1 MTPEEY
7 LAIPYVLVVESVEGP
22 DGQWFRRA
30 MYPELGISGEA
41 LSPLDAIAKLEEARV
56 STILGKLERGE
67 PVPVPRPPLREEIGG
82 LDAQKL
88 GFAKWLV
95 DQKRVGTIVFGKALL
110 RDRDE
115 EEVRGYRKALD
126 LIHNKGARLPIPEAT
141 IRQLHGLS
149 RGGVGDAGE

>member
-1 MTPEEY
+1 RPIAGVPIGREYQRNEIVRVSASQPPVLFTATRVICKLQCEGLDMSPEEY

-56 STILGKLERGE
+56 ATILGKLERGE

-95 DQKRVGTIVFGKALL
+95 DQRRVAEN
-110 RDRDE
+110 DE
-115 EEVRGYRKALD
+115 
-126 LIHNKGARLPIPEAT
+126 
-141 IRQLHGLS
+141 
-149 RGGVGDAGE
+149 

>member
-22 DGQWFRRA
+22 DGQWYRRA

-67 PVPVPRPPLREEIGG
+67 PIPVPRPPLREEIGG
-82 LDAQKL
+82 LMPRSSDSPNGSSSRDASS
-88 GFAKWLV
+88 
-95 DQKRVGTIVFGKALL
+95 TMMS
-110 RDRDE
+110 
-115 EEVRGYRKALD
+115 
-126 LIHNKGARLPIPEAT
+126 RLF
-141 IRQLHGLS
+141 S
-149 RGGVGDAGE
+149 

>member
-1 MTPEEY
+1 LTGLRGHQNNAEKEVEGIAVTPEEY
-7 LAIPYVLVVESVEGP
+7 LAIPYVLVVESVEGA

-41 LSPLDAIAKLEEARV
+41 ISPLDAIAKLEEARV
-56 STILGKLERGE
+56 STILSKLERGE

-95 DQKRVGTIVFGKALL
+95 DQRRVA
-110 RDRDE
+110 E
-115 EEVRGYRKALD
+115 E
-126 LIHNKGARLPIPEAT
+126 
-141 IRQLHGLS
+141 
-149 RGGVGDAGE
+149 

>member
-1 MTPEEY
+1 MSPEEY

-41 LSPLDAIAKLEEARV
+41 VPRLDGVAKPEEAGL
-56 STILGKLERGE
+56 STIRGNLERGE

-95 DQKRVGTIVFGKALL
+95 EQKRVA
-110 RDRDE
+110 E
-115 EEVRGYRKALD
+115 
-126 LIHNKGARLPIPEAT
+126 N
-141 IRQLHGLS
+141 
-149 RGGVGDAGE
+149 

>member
-7 LAIPYVLVVESVEGP
+7 LAIPYVLVVESVKSP

-56 STILGKLERGE
+56 ATILGKLERGE
-67 PVPVPRPPLREEIGG
+67 PVPVPRPPLREDVSG

-88 GFAKWLV
+88 GFARWLV
-95 DQKRVGTIVFGKALL
+95 DQKRRRTSRRRVLTRRGRGRLRRFAAGK
-110 RDRDE
+110 
-115 EEVRGYRKALD
+115 RGD
-126 LIHNKGARLPIPEAT
+126 CPLP
-141 IRQLHGLS
+141 RS
-149 RGGVGDAGE
+149 

>member
-41 LSPLDAIAKLEEARV
+41 QSPLDAIAKLEEARV
-56 STILGKLERGE
+56 ATILGKLERGE

-88 GFAKWLV
+88 GFARWLV
-95 DQKRVGTIVFGKALL
+95 EQKRVA
-110 RDRDE
+110 DE
-115 EEVRGYRKALD
+115 
-126 LIHNKGARLPIPEAT
+126 
-141 IRQLHGLS
+141 
-149 RGGVGDAGE
+149 

>member
-1 MTPEEY
+1 MSPEEY

-41 LSPLDAIAKLEEARV
+41 LSPLDAIAKLEEAARV
-56 STILGKLERGE
+56 HHSGKLERGE

-95 DQKRVGTIVFGKALL
+95 DQKRVG
-110 RDRDE
+110 D
-115 EEVRGYRKALD
+115 
-126 LIHNKGARLPIPEAT
+126 
-141 IRQLHGLS
+141 Q
-149 RGGVGDAGE
+149 

>member
-56 STILGKLERGE
+56 TTILTKLERGE

-95 DQKRVGTIVFGKALL
+95 DQR
-110 RDRDE
+110 
-115 EEVRGYRKALD
+115 
-126 LIHNKGARLPIPEAT
+126 RLAD
-141 IRQLHGLS
+141 
-149 RGGVGDAGE
+149 DA